1 MVNRVKPTKQE
12 NLLSLGALE
21 MKKLLLS
28 PAEEEILK
36 LEWRDMSSAEIAAK
50 LGKKIANVSK
60 TKGSIRRKINEGL
73 ERLARSLQLDY
84 EELSNKSG
92 RAALKGYHFAI
103 DTQVYLFFTIKDGFI
118 AWYRHDN
125 CLRESSRHQKCQKG
139 LELLKKERKIPV
151 KEGKD
156 MSEEWEQ
163 VWKWIEVEGEKS

>member
-1 MVNRVKPTKQE
+1 MVNRVKPEKQE
-12 NLLSLGALE
+12 NKIPLGDLE

-103 DTQVYLFFTIKDGFI
+103 DTQVYL
-118 AWYRHDN
+118 
-125 CLRESSRHQKCQKG
+125 
-139 LELLKKERKIPV
+139 P
-151 KEGKD
+151 
-156 MSEEWEQ
+156 
-163 VWKWIEVEGEKS
+163 